1 MPQKEAWILRQ
12 KITGVLLRQARQD
25 AGKTLKECGR
35 VLGLSSSAMSA
46 IEYGKRPIS
55 LPELEMLAYYL
66 GTPLDRLLNGGS
78 PPEQK
83 SAEELPG
90 EELLA
95 LRQRIVGAVLRQARL
110 EQNLNQAELATRV
123 GVSKSRL
130 SQYELGERP
139 IPLAELETMCETLER
154 PLAHFL
160 DEGIGPIGEQQRQDR
175 QWQLFV
181 ELPSD
186 VRDFV
191 LEPANIGYLQLA
203 MSLSSVPSDG
213 LRDIAASLLDITL

>member
-46 IEYGKRPIS
+46 IEHDKRAIS
-55 LPELEMLAYYL
+55 LPEVEMLAYYL
-66 GTPLDRLLNGGS
+66 GTPLNRLLNGGS
-78 PPEQK
+78 PPDQK
-83 SAEELPG
+83 YAEELPG

-95 LRQRIVGAVLRQARL
+95 LRQRIVGAVLRQVRL
-110 EQNLNQAELATRV
+110 EQNLSQAELAKRV

-139 IPLAELETMCETLER
+139 IPVVELEAMCEILER
-154 PLAHFL
+154 PLTHFL
-160 DEGIGPIGEQQRQDR
+160 DEGIGPIGEKQRQDR
-175 QWQLFV
+175 EWKLFL
-181 ELPSD
+181 ELPPD

-191 LEPANIGYLQLA
+191 LEPTNISYLQLA
-203 MSLSSVPSDG
+203 MSLSGVPADG
-213 LRDIAASLLDITL
+213 LRDIAASLLDITM